1 MNPIIKRKGLT
12 GFKSTVGNVLANVI
26 RDASRNGNNY
36 IEATGY
42 TTFLYGERQMN
53 SILAPAFHKNTD
65 AMILEYPA
73 TRKTGT
79 RNHHA
84 SRADYY
90 CLCNKGRSNIY
101 RLFVE
106 LKSSWQVLPLRD
118 GFKMANVELYGKACK
133 QICGLINEFR
143 GKNKKFYE
151 AWPIMRASMLTIAL
165 TSNPSR
171 EYNLTKDDIDDL
183 IEKAW
188 EEFSMNGEMKPNLI
202 GFWKVDDDVRIE
214 QEWENDDARIHGILY
229 VCHIMKPYRVN
240 SNHP

>member
-1 MNPIIKRKGLT
+1 MNPIIRRKGLR
-12 GFKSTVGNVLANVI
+12 GLQATVGSLLEKVI
-26 RDASRNGNNY
+26 RDASRNGRVY
-36 IEATGY
+36 IETTGY

-73 TRKTGT
+73 TRRTGT

-90 CLCNKGRSNIY
+90 CLCNKGKSNIY

-118 GFKMANVELYGKACK
+118 GFKMANVALYGEACK

-151 AWPIMRASMLTIAL
+151 GCPIMRASMLTIAL

-171 EYNLTKDDIDDL
+171 EYNLSKEDIDDL
-183 IEKAW
+183 IENAW
-188 EEFSMNGEMKPNLI
+188 EEFSLNGEKRPNLI
-202 GFWKVDDDVRIE
+202 GFWKVDDGIKIE
-214 QEWENDDARIHGILY
+214 QEWENDDANIHGILY
-229 VCHIMKPYRVN
+229 VCHIMDPYRIK
-240 SNHP
+240 SNG

>member
-1 MNPIIKRKGLT
+1 MAVFVDIHLFVKKDGEWSKPIYVNG
-12 GFKSTVGNVLANVI
+12 GNRLVANEKKYENGQQVYVPFLDD
-26 RDASRNGNNY
+26 DAY
-36 IEATGY
+36 KKAY
-42 TTFLYGERQMN
+42 
-53 SILAPAFHKNTD
+53 TD

-73 TRKTGT
+73 TRRTGT

-90 CLCNKGRSNIY
+90 CLCNKGKSNIY

-118 GFKMANVELYGKACK
+118 GFKMANVDLYGEACK

-151 AWPIMRASMLTIAL
+151 TYPIMRASMLTIAL

-171 EYNLTKDDIDDL
+171 EYNLSKEDIDDQ
-183 IEKAW
+183 IENAW
-188 EEFSMNGEMKPNLI
+188 EEFSLNGEKKPNLI
-202 GFWKVDDDVRIE
+202 GFWKVDDGIKIE
-214 QEWENDDARIHGILY
+214 QEWENDDANIHGILY
-229 VCHIMKPYRVN
+229 VCHIMDPYRIK
-240 SNHP
+240 SNG

>member
-1 MNPIIKRKGLT
+1 MNPIIRRKGLR
-12 GFKSTVGNVLANVI
+12 GLQATVGSLLEKVI
-26 RDASRNGNNY
+26 RDASRNGRAY
-36 IEATGY
+36 IETTGY

-73 TRKTGT
+73 TRRTGT

-90 CLCNKGRSNIY
+90 CLCNKGKSNIY

-118 GFKMANVELYGKACK
+118 RFKMANVDLYGEACK

-151 AWPIMRASMLTIAL
+151 GCPIIRASMITIAL

-183 IEKAW
+183 IENAW
-188 EEFSMNGEMKPNLI
+188 EEFNLNGEMKPNLI
-202 GFWKVDDDVRIE
+202 GFWKVDDGIKIG
-214 QEWENDDARIHGILY
+214 QEWENDDANIHGILY
-229 VCHIMKPYRVN
+229 VCHIIDPYRIK
-240 SNHP
+240 SNG

>member
-1 MNPIIKRKGLT
+1 MNPIIRRQGLR
-12 GFKSTVGNVLANVI
+12 GLQATVGTLLEKVI
-26 RDASRNGNNY
+26 RDASRNGRAY
-36 IEATGY
+36 IETTGY

-73 TRKTGT
+73 TRRTGT

-90 CLCNKGRSNIY
+90 CLCNKGKSNIY

-118 GFKMANVELYGKACK
+118 GFKMANVDLYGKACK

-151 AWPIMRASMLTIAL
+151 GCPIMRASMLTIAL

-171 EYNLTKDDIDDL
+171 EYNLSKEDIDDL
-183 IEKAW
+183 IENAW
-188 EEFSMNGEMKPNLI
+188 EEFSLNGDMKPNLI
-202 GFWKVDDDVRIE
+202 GFWKVDEGVGIE
-214 QEWENDDARIHGILY
+214 QEWENDDAKIHGILY
-229 VCHIMKPYRVN
+229 VCHIMDPYRIK
-240 SNHP
+240 SNV

>member
-1 MNPIIKRKGLT
+1 MNPIIRRKGLR
-12 GFKSTVGNVLANVI
+12 GLQATVGSLLEKVI
-26 RDASRNGNNY
+26 RDASRNGRVY
-36 IEATGY
+36 IETTGY

-73 TRKTGT
+73 TRRTGT

-90 CLCNKGRSNIY
+90 CLCNKGKSNIY

-118 GFKMANVELYGKACK
+118 GFKMANVDLYGEACK

-151 AWPIMRASMLTIAL
+151 GCPIMRASMLTIAL

-171 EYNLTKDDIDDL
+171 EYNLSKEDIDDL
-183 IEKAW
+183 IENAW
-188 EEFSMNGEMKPNLI
+188 EEFSLNGEMTPNLI
-202 GFWKVDDDVRIE
+202 GFWKVDDGIKIE
-214 QEWENDDARIHGILY
+214 QEWENDDANIHGILY
-229 VCHIMKPYRVN
+229 VCHIMDPYRIK
-240 SNHP
+240 SNG

>member
-1 MNPIIKRKGLT
+1 MNPIIRRKGLR
-12 GFKSTVGNVLANVI
+12 GLQATVGTLLEKVI
-26 RDASRNGNNY
+26 RDASRNGRAY
-36 IEATGY
+36 IETTGY

-73 TRKTGT
+73 TRRTGT

-90 CLCNKGRSNIY
+90 CLCNKGKSNIY

-118 GFKMANVELYGKACK
+118 RFKMANVDLYGEACK

-151 AWPIMRASMLTIAL
+151 GCPIIRASMITIAL

-183 IEKAW
+183 IENAW
-188 EEFSMNGEMKPNLI
+188 EEFNLNGEMKPNLI
-202 GFWKVDDDVRIE
+202 GFWKVDDGIKIE
-214 QEWENDDARIHGILY
+214 QEWENDDANIHGILY
-229 VCHIMKPYRVN
+229 VCHIMDPYRIK
-240 SNHP
+240 SNG

>member
-1 MNPIIKRKGLT
+1 MNPIIRRQGLR
-12 GFKSTVGNVLANVI
+12 GLQATVGTLLEKVI
-26 RDASRNGNNY
+26 RDASRNGRAY
-36 IEATGY
+36 IETTGY

-73 TRKTGT
+73 TRRTGT

-90 CLCNKGRSNIY
+90 CLCNKGKSNIY

-118 GFKMANVELYGKACK
+118 GFKMANVDLYGKACK

-151 AWPIMRASMLTIAL
+151 GCPIMRASMLTIAL

-171 EYNLTKDDIDDL
+171 EYNLSKEDIDDL
-183 IEKAW
+183 IGNAW
-188 EEFSMNGEMKPNLI
+188 EEFSLNGDMKPNLI
-202 GFWKVDDDVRIE
+202 GFWKVDEGVGIE
-214 QEWENDDARIHGILY
+214 QEWENDDAKIHGILY
-229 VCHIMKPYRVN
+229 VCHIMDPYRIK
-240 SNHP
+240 SNV